1 MPRSARWILAALL
14 FAFLVGGPIGYAR
27 YRKAT
32 FRNFHVVETGKVY
45 RSGQL
50 SHDGMMRVIHDYGIT
65 TVISLR
71 EAKQP
76 GEPPPDADEQKYC
89 HDEEL
94 YYFRLPYR
102 SLARVESPWI
112 RRNGRADIDQHV
124 EQFLEIMDNPKHYP
138 VLIHCTAGMHRTG
151 AYVAIYR
158 MEYDRWD
165 NELALEEVKEYG
177 YDDIG
182 DHSDI
187 LEYLRTYVPRW
198 KR

>member
-1 MPRSARWILAALL
+1 MPRTARWTLAALL
-14 FAFLVGGPIGYAR
+14 FAFLIGGPIGYAR

-32 FRNFHVVETGKVY
+32 FRNFHVVETDKVY

-50 SHDGMMRVIHDYGIT
+50 SRDGLIRAIHDYGIK

-71 EAKQP
+71 EAKHP
-76 GEPPPDADEQKYC
+76 GEPPPDADEQKFC

-102 SLARVESPWI
+102 TLAQVESPWVKHGGKA
-112 RRNGRADIDQHV
+112 NIDPYV
-124 EQFLEIMDNPKHYP
+124 ERFLAIMDNPKHYP

-158 MEYDRWD
+158 TEYDRWD
-165 NELALEEVKEYG
+165 NDRALEEIKEYG
-177 YDDIG
+177 YDEID
-182 DHSDI
+182 DHNDI
-187 LEYLRTYVPRW
+187 LEYLQSYVPRW
-198 KR
+198 KQ